1 MPIDFDRLLGNL
13 IGLKAL
19 YSNTLRDFWDF
30 LREKNIF
37 LSLLIIIIIKITRY
51 YIKVSKK
58 VKSKTIK
65 AFKGLKSGQ
74 KGLKINS
81 RKAFRHTGI
90 KATASRTAQEGQ

>member
-1 MPIDFDRLLGNL
+1 MPIDFDGLLGNF

-19 YSNTLRDFWDF
+19 CINTLMDFWDF
-30 LREKNIF
+30 LKYKNIF
-37 LSLLIIIIIKITRY
+37 LSLLIIIIIKINRY

-81 RKAFRHTGI
+81 HKAFRHTSI
-90 KATASRTAQEGQ
+90 KATLS

>member
-1 MPIDFDRLLGNL
+1 MPIDFDRLFMSF

-37 LSLLIIIIIKITRY
+37 LFLLIIIIIKITRY

-90 KATASRTAQEGQ
+90 KATASRTVQERQ

>member
-30 LREKNIF
+30 LREKKYIS
-37 LSLLIIIIIKITRY
+37 LSLLIIIIKITRY

-90 KATASRTAQEGQ
+90 KATASRTA

>member
-1 MPIDFDRLLGNL
+1 MPIDFDRLFVSF

-19 YSNTLRDFWDF
+19 CSNTLRDFWDF

-51 YIKVSKK
+51 YIKVSKR

-65 AFKGLKSGQ
+65 AFKGLKSRQ
-74 KGLKINS
+74 KGLKIN
-81 RKAFRHTGI
+81 RCKAFRHTSNI
-90 KATASRTAQEGQ
+90 QT

>member
-1 MPIDFDRLLGNL
+1 MSIDFDRLLGNL

-19 YSNTLRDFWDF
+19 CSNTLRDFWDF
-30 LREKNIF
+30 LRYKKYIS
-37 LSLLIIIIIKITRY
+37 LSLNNNNKKNTRY

-81 RKAFRHTGI
+81 HKTFRHTGI

>member
-1 MPIDFDRLLGNL
+1 MSIDFYRLFENF

-30 LREKNIF
+30 LRYKNIF

>member
-1 MPIDFDRLLGNL
+1 MPIDFDRLFMSF

-37 LSLLIIIIIKITRY
+37 LFLLIIIIIKITRY

-74 KGLKINS
+74 KGLKVNS

-90 KATASRTAQEGQ
+90 KATASRTA

>member
-19 YSNTLRDFWDF
+19 CGNTLRDFWDF
-30 LREKNIF
+30 LRYKKYIS
-37 LSLLIIIIIKITRY
+37 LSLNNNNNKNYSVLYKSI
-51 YIKVSKK
+51 KK

-74 KGLKINS
+74 KGLKINIH
-81 RKAFRHTGI
+81 KAFRHTGI